1 MAGMLNF
8 VKIGKILIRP
18 GEDFQNYHIAIIET
32 DINIHPTTCNL
43 VTRKHFVQAIFQS
56 INHIN
61 FFSRQC

>member
-18 GEDFQNYHIAIIET
+18 GEDFLNHIAIIET

-43 VTRKHFVQAIFQS
+43 VTRKRSVQAIFQS